1 MIPDLLQAL
10 QEAGP
15 VLALRR
21 SVWVYPLV
29 NAGHIASL
37 ALLFGAIV
45 PMDLRLLGLW
55 RDVPVRDLARPL
67 LPVAATGL
75 TLAVVTG
82 SLLFS
87 VRAVEYAALSLFQ
100 AKLVLI
106 LASLLNI
113 LLLHRSTAWVP
124 YRDSVITGTSP
135 RLQVAGVLSIGLWL
149 MVIVAGRLIGYFE

>member
-1 MIPDLLQAL
+1 M
-10 QEAGP
+10 
-15 VLALRR
+15 VALRR

-29 NAGHIASL
+29 NAGHIAGL

-55 RDVPVRDLARPL
+55 RTIPVATMAGVL

-75 TLAVVTG
+75 GVAAVTG

-87 VRAVEYAALSLFQ
+87 VRAVEYAALDIFQ
-100 AKLVLI
+100 AKLLLI

-113 LLLHRSTAWVP
+113 LLLHRSATWAL
-124 YRDSVITGTSP
+124 YREGAVDSGTEP
-135 RLQVAGVLSIGLWL
+135 GLRAAGLLSILLWL
-149 MVIVAGRLIGYFE
+149 SVIVAGRLIGYFE